1 MYLCTSEDP
10 GHHTTYRSVWA
21 VVGEPMQTLEIS
33 PFETAAGDILVLDRP
48 ASSPWMWESWA
59 IKNSGVVGRDGTASA
74 SKFEFGPATRGPF
87 PLYACF
93 DASVTT
99 ASGAMVICGRFP
111 ALSCQLSLDS
121 GMTWTMTTID
131 VSGIWAQGTLFEL
144 SPDVLLFTY
153 GGRGP
158 GAGGTPWNARYQKM
172 RIDTEAKRLVHLQ

>member
-1 MYLCTSEDP
+1 MYLCASEDP
-10 GHHTTYRSVWA
+10 GHHTTYRSLWA
-21 VVGEPMQTLEIS
+21 VAGEPMQTLEIS

-59 IKNSGVVGRDGTASA
+59 IKNSDMVGTASA
-74 SKFEFGPATRGPF
+74 SELQFGPATRGPF

-93 DASVTT
+93 DASITT

-153 GGRGP
+153 GG
-158 GAGGTPWNARYQKM
+158 TPWNARYQKM
-172 RIDTEAKRLVHLQ
+172 RVDTEAKRLVHLQ